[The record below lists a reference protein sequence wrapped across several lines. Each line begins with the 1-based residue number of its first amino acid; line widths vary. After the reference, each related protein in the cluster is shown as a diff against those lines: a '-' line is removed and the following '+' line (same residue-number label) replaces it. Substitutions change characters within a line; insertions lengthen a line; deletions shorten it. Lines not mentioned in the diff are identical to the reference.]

1 MVDLATRDGLELD
14 ANILSRELGVPVVST
29 VAVRKRGL
37 DHLKTE
43 LETLLGAQTGMLR
56 ASAGEPDFD
65 AVRREARRI
74 ARAAIVRETPS
85 RRLTAA

>member
-56 ASAGEPDFD
+56 ASAGLP
-65 AVRREARRI
+65 
-74 ARAAIVRETPS
+74 ETV
-85 RRLTAA
+85 T